1 MKRLISLFLFVASLA
16 LATIACRS
24 SPTPTPT
31 EAPTEAPTGQPTE
44 VVTEVLTA
52 TPAEEATPSLGD
64 TWTRP
69 ADGMVMVYVPAGEFE
84 MGSTGGDDDE
94 QPVHTVALDGFWIDR
109 TEVTKAQYEQC
120 VAAGACTPCYG
131 DSAYYDYPAIYVTW
145 YQAETYCGWAGGRL
159 PTEAEWEYAARG
171 PEGRVF
177 PWGDEFDGTRLN
189 FCDANCERD
198 WADETVDDGY
208 AETAP
213 VGSYPAGASW
223 CGAQDMAGNV
233 WEWVADSYASDYYDR
248 SPSRNP
254 TGPSP
259 WEYRVLRGGS
269 WGFDPYYVRGANRDC
284 FVPSNTYGHVGLRC
298 AMSSE

>member
-16 LATIACRS
+16 FATIACRS

-31 EAPTEAPTGQPTE
+31 PTEAPTEAPTDQPTE

-69 ADGMVMVYVPAGEFE
+69 ADGMVMVYVPAGEFK
-84 MGSTGGDDDE
+84 MGSIGGDDDE

-131 DSAYYDYPAIYVTW
+131 DSPYDDYPAIYVTW
-145 YQAETYCGWAGGRL
+145 YQAGTYCGWAGGRL

-171 PEGRVF
+171 PEARVF

-198 WADETVDDGY
+198 
-208 AETAP
+208 
-213 VGSYPAGASW
+213 
-223 CGAQDMAGNV
+223 
-233 WEWVADSYASDYYDR
+233 
-248 SPSRNP
+248 
-254 TGPSP
+254 
-259 WEYRVLRGGS
+259 
-269 WGFDPYYVRGANRDC
+269 
-284 FVPSNTYGHVGLRC
+284 
-298 AMSSE
+298 